1 MSGRFVWLLNYV
13 AYVVSVWWSHICA
26 LEVIKECGLQVFP
39 TPNRLCGQ
47 AVKPMPSWSF
57 KLEREIFDGVKIV
70 AAGHMDVEKI
80 VFDPHREVCCAIVRF
95 DVYGFKPFGDLMIH
109 YFVSEA

>member
-1 MSGRFVWLLNYV
+1 
-13 AYVVSVWWSHICA
+13 
-26 LEVIKECGLQVFP
+26 
-39 TPNRLCGQ
+39 
-47 AVKPMPSWSF
+47 MPSWSF
-57 KLEREIFDGVKIV
+57 KLEREIFDSMKIV

-80 VFDPHREVCCAIVRF
+80 IFDPNRGVCCAIVGF